1 MTSRSPGKAAETAER
16 CWAAYGAAGDRVGL
30 PVERGAQSAA
40 TNARNSSLLGRPR
53 CSALCCSS
61 LTPTSCHGAFV
72 AAPPLCDSYL
82 VSLITPTPRPPR
94 SPRVGGRSLRARAG
108 HAVRDSGPPTDSLT
122 PWQGADGIDQ
132 RTARAVIDLAMRVG
146 ETLLSTGASASDVVA
161 TVLRLTD
168 AYGLRSV
175 HVDVT
180 FTSISVSYHRGL
192 DADPMTVMRGI
203 KVRST
208 DLTRLERLQTLVR
221 DIADERV
228 HIDEGRTRFRAV
240 LTAPHP
246 YRRWVV
252 TGSLATVAAA
262 VAALFGGTWFIMALS
277 FVTTAAADRVQ
288 HWLARRGIA
297 AFFTQV
303 VGGAVPT
310 LVAVGLLAAIS
321 AGVPGL
327 NGISPSLVVASGI
340 VVLLAG
346 LSVVGAAQDAI
357 DGYYVTAGARGFE
370 VLVLTLGIVVGI
382 GGILALAQRAGVSQQ
397 FTATARLST
406 NTVVQVLAAMV
417 VSGAFALSA
426 YAGPRVALYST
437 LTGGLGWL
445 AYLGAIRVGMG
456 PAAASSFAALVAGF
470 VSQLV
475 ASHLRVP
482 ALGLTMAGIVPLL
495 PGLVVYQ
502 GLFEIVRSS
511 PGVGLSTGLTT
522 LLGAAGIGLGLGA
535 GATRGRFLA
544 RPLRVCLDHGQRRAL
559 RRSAGD
565 PRE

>member
-1 MTSRSPGKAAETAER
+1 
-16 CWAAYGAAGDRVGL
+16 
-30 PVERGAQSAA
+30 
-40 TNARNSSLLGRPR
+40 
-53 CSALCCSS
+53 
-61 LTPTSCHGAFV
+61 
-72 AAPPLCDSYL
+72 
-82 VSLITPTPRPPR
+82 
-94 SPRVGGRSLRARAG
+94 
-108 HAVRDSGPPTDSLT
+108 VRDSDPPTDVLSL
-122 PWQGADGIDQ
+122 WLGADGVDQ

-180 FTSISVSYHRGL
+180 FTSISVSYHRGT

-228 HIDEGRTRFRAV
+228 EIDEARIRFRAV
-240 LTAPHP
+240 IRAPHP

-262 VAALFGGTWFIMALS
+262 VAALLGGTWIILALS
-277 FVTTAAADRVQ
+277 FVTTAAVDRAQ
-288 HWLARRGIA
+288 RWLAHRGVA

-303 VGGAVPT
+303 VGGAIPT
-310 LVAVGLLAAIS
+310 VVAVGLLAAIS

-327 NGISPSLVVASGI
+327 QGISPSLVVASGI

-382 GGILALAQRAGVSQQ
+382 GAILAIAQRCGVSEQ
-397 FTATARLST
+397 FTAAAQLST

-417 VSGAFALSA
+417 VSGAFAVSA
-426 YAGPRVALYST
+426 YAGPRAGFYST

-445 AYLGAIRVGMG
+445 AYLGAIRVSLG
-456 PAAASSFAALVAGF
+456 PAFASAFAALVVGF
-470 VSQLV
+470 LAQLV
-475 ASHLRVP
+475 ASRLQVP
-482 ALGLTMAGIVPLL
+482 ALALTTAGIVPLL

-502 GLFEIVRSS
+502 GLFEIVRST

-522 LLGAAGIGLGLGA
+522 LLGAAGVGMGLAA
-535 GATRGRFLA
+535 GVSMGTFLA
-544 RPLRVCLDHGQRRAL
+544 RPLRTGLDRGQRRAL

-565 PRE
+565 ARE

>member
-1 MTSRSPGKAAETAER
+1 
-16 CWAAYGAAGDRVGL
+16 
-30 PVERGAQSAA
+30 
-40 TNARNSSLLGRPR
+40 
-53 CSALCCSS
+53 
-61 LTPTSCHGAFV
+61 
-72 AAPPLCDSYL
+72 
-82 VSLITPTPRPPR
+82 
-94 SPRVGGRSLRARAG
+94 
-108 HAVRDSGPPTDSLT
+108 
-122 PWQGADGIDQ
+122 
-132 RTARAVIDLAMRVG
+132 MRVG

-228 HIDEGRTRFRAV
+228 HIDQARTRFRAV

-246 YRRWVV
+246 YRRWIV
-252 TGSLATVAAA
+252 TGALAAVAAA
-262 VAALFGGTWFIMALS
+262 VAALFGGGLLIMAVS

-303 VGGAVPT
+303 VGGAIPT
-310 LVAVGLLAAIS
+310 LVAVALLASIS

-327 NGISPSLVVASGI
+327 QGISPSLVVASGI

-382 GGILALAQRAGVSQQ
+382 GGVLAIAQRAGVSMQI
-397 FTATARLST
+397 TASAQLST
-406 NTVVQVLAAMV
+406 NIMVQVLAASV
-417 VSGAFALSA
+417 VSGAFAVSA
-426 YAGPRVALYST
+426 YAGPRAAFYST
-437 LTGGLGWL
+437 LTGGLGWV
-445 AYLGAIRVGMG
+445 AYFGAIQVGMG
-456 PAAASSFAALVAGF
+456 PAAANAVAALVAGF
-470 VSQLV
+470 VSQAMSSRLQ
-475 ASHLRVP
+475 VP
-482 ALGLTMAGIVPLL
+482 ALALTMAGIVPLL

-511 PGVGLSTGLTT
+511 PGVGLSTGMTT
-522 LLGAAGIGLGLGA
+522 LLGAAGIGLGLAA
-535 GATRGRFLA
+535 GVSMGTFLA
-544 RPLRVCLDHGQRRAL
+544 RPLRVGRDRGQRRAL

-565 PRE
+565 ARE

>member
-1 MTSRSPGKAAETAER
+1 
-16 CWAAYGAAGDRVGL
+16 
-30 PVERGAQSAA
+30 
-40 TNARNSSLLGRPR
+40 
-53 CSALCCSS
+53 
-61 LTPTSCHGAFV
+61 
-72 AAPPLCDSYL
+72 
-82 VSLITPTPRPPR
+82 
-94 SPRVGGRSLRARAG
+94 
-108 HAVRDSGPPTDSLT
+108 
-122 PWQGADGIDQ
+122 
-132 RTARAVIDLAMRVG
+132 MRVG

-180 FTSISVSYHRGL
+180 FTSISVSYHRGP

-208 DLTRLERLQTLVR
+208 DLTHLERLQSLVR
-221 DIADERV
+221 QIADEKV
-228 HIDEGRTRFRAV
+228 EVDEARTRFRAV
-240 LTAPHP
+240 VSAPHP

-262 VAALFGGTWFIMALS
+262 VAALLGGTWLILALS
-277 FVTTAAADRVQ
+277 FMTTAVVDRVQ
-288 HWLARRGIA
+288 HWLAHREIA
-297 AFFTQV
+297 AFFAQV
-303 VGGAVPT
+303 AGGAIPT
-310 LVAVGLLAAIS
+310 VVAVGLFAAMS

-327 NGISPSLVVASGI
+327 QGISPSLVVASGI

-382 GGILALAQRAGVSQQ
+382 GVILALAQRSGVSMQ
-397 FTATARLST
+397 FTAAAKLST

-417 VSGAFALSA
+417 VSGAFAVSA

-456 PAAASSFAALVAGF
+456 PAAASSFAALVSGF
-470 VSQLV
+470 LSQLV
-475 ASHLRVP
+475 ASRLRVP
-482 ALGLTMAGIVPLL
+482 ALALTMAGIVPLL
-495 PGLVVYQ
+495 PGLAVYA
-502 GLFEIVRSS
+502 GLFEIMQGA
-511 PGVGLSTGLTT
+511 PGVGLSIGSTT
-522 LLGAAGIGLGLGA
+522 LLGAAGIGLGLAA
-535 GATRGRFLA
+535 GVSMGTFLA
-544 RPLRVCLDHGQRRAL
+544 RPLREGLDRGQRRAL

-565 PRE
+565 ARE